1 MGKRKSK
8 RKPPPKQKRIGALS
22 LVFPCP
28 FCSHDRSCEVKMYEN
43 SKFLL
48 IKLFFFLVIEKQ
60 MLVQLNVVC
69 VKKHIQQLFIVK
81 LLFLYS
87 LMIFYI
93 FVDLSEPI
101 DVYNSWIDA
110 CEEQN
115 RD

>member
-8 RKPPPKQKRIGALS
+8 RKPPPKQKRVEALS

-28 FCSHDRSCEVKMYEN
+28 FCSHDRSCEVKIDRKAN
-43 SKFLL
+43 
-48 IKLFFFLVIEKQ
+48 VGTIECR
-60 MLVQLNVVC
+60 MCLET
-69 VKKHIQQLFIVK
+69 
-81 LLFLYS
+81 YS
-87 LMIFYI
+87 TPIHY
-93 FVDLSEPI
+93 LSEPI